1 MTEIIEVRGREI
13 LDSRGNPTV
22 EVDVHT
28 KNGFGRASV
37 PSGASTGR
45 KEAWEKRDGD
55 KSRYSGKGVLK
66 AVEMVNTEIRTGLI
80 GMDALDQRGIDEH
93 LIDLDG
99 TENKSRLGA
108 NAIVGTSMAVCKAA
122 ANSLNKSLFRYIS
135 EELLGQHGQ
144 QHHSYNY
151 KLPIPMMNVING
163 GKHAGNELSI
173 QEFLILPSGSHRYC
187 DNLRAGVETY
197 HALKEVLKLR
207 YGAIATNVG
216 DEGGYAPPM
225 KRTEE
230 PLDAITMAIKEAGYT
245 ESEIKLGIDAA
256 ASSFFDSATG
266 KYKIDGMEKDGTEMI
281 DFYRALVDRYPIE
294 LIEDPF
300 EEESFSLFAALT
312 AKMPQKT
319 IVGDDL
325 FVTNEKRLEKGIA
338 NKAANAVLL
347 KLNQIGTITE
357 TLATA
362 KLAVANGYK
371 RVVSHRSGETEDT
384 FIADFSVA
392 INAAII
398 KTGAPARGERTCKYN
413 RLLRIEEE
421 LLLLAGGRQSHS

>member
-1 MTEIIEVRGREI
+1 MVDIEIEITEVRGREI

-28 KNGFGRASV
+28 KNGFGRASA
-37 PSGASTGR
+37 PSGASTGK

-66 AVEMVNTEIRTGLI
+66 AVEMVNTEIRTELI

-93 LIDLDG
+93 LIELDG

-135 EELLGQHGQ
+135 EDILGQQ
-144 QHHSYNY
+144 QSSYNY

-173 QEFLILPSGSHRYC
+173 QEFLILPSGSQRYC

-225 KRTEE
+225 KRTDE
-230 PLDAITMAIKEAGYT
+230 PLDAITNAIKEAGYT

-256 ASSFFDSATG
+256 ASSFFDSVTG
-266 KYKIDGMEKDGTEMI
+266 KYKIDGMEKDGSEMI
-281 DFYRALVDRYPIE
+281 DFYRTLVDRYPIE

-312 AKMPQKT
+312 AKMPQKI

-325 FVTNEKRLEKGIA
+325 FVTNEKRLRKGIA

-347 KLNQIGTITE
+347 KLNQIGTVTE

-362 KLAVANGYK
+362 KLAEENGYK

-392 INAAII
+392 INADII
-398 KTGAPARGERTCKYN
+398 KTGAPARAERTCKYN

-421 LLLLAGGRQSHS
+421 LLARQPHS

>member
-1 MTEIIEVRGREI
+1 MVDIEIEITEVRGREI

-37 PSGASTGR
+37 PSGASTGK

-66 AVEMVNTEIRTGLI
+66 AVEMVNTEIRTELI

-93 LIDLDG
+93 LIELDG

-135 EELLGQHGQ
+135 EDILGQQ
-144 QHHSYNY
+144 QSSYNY

-173 QEFLILPSGSHRYC
+173 QEFLILPSGSRRYC

-225 KRTEE
+225 KRTDE
-230 PLDAITMAIKEAGYT
+230 PLDAITNAIKEAGYT

-312 AKMPQKT
+312 AKMPQKI

-325 FVTNEKRLEKGIA
+325 FVTNEKRLRKGIA

-347 KLNQIGTITE
+347 KLNQIGTVTE

-362 KLAVANGYK
+362 KLAEENGYK

-392 INAAII
+392 INADII
-398 KTGAPARGERTCKYN
+398 KTGAPARAERTCKYN

-421 LLLLAGGRQSHS
+421 LLARQPHS

>member
-37 PSGASTGR
+37 PSGASTGK

-66 AVEMVNTEIRTGLI
+66 AVEMVNTEIRTELI

-93 LIDLDG
+93 LIELDG

-135 EELLGQHGQ
+135 EDILGQQ
-144 QHHSYNY
+144 RSYNY

-173 QEFLILPSGSHRYC
+173 QEFLILPSGSRRYC

-225 KRTEE
+225 KRTDE
-230 PLDAITMAIKEAGYT
+230 PLDAITNAIKEAGYT

-312 AKMPQKT
+312 AKMPQKI

-347 KLNQIGTITE
+347 KLNQIGTVTE

-362 KLAVANGYK
+362 NMAVENGYK

-392 INAAII
+392 INADII
-398 KTGAPARGERTCKYN
+398 KTGAPARAERTCKYN

-421 LLLLAGGRQSHS
+421 LLARQPHS

>member
-37 PSGASTGR
+37 PSGASTGK

-66 AVEMVNTEIRTGLI
+66 AVEMVNTEIRTELI

-93 LIDLDG
+93 LIELDG

-135 EELLGQHGQ
+135 EDILGQQ
-144 QHHSYNY
+144 RSYNY

-173 QEFLILPSGSHRYC
+173 QEFLILPSGSRRYC

-225 KRTEE
+225 KRTDE
-230 PLDAITMAIKEAGYT
+230 PLDAITNAIKEAGYT

-312 AKMPQKT
+312 AKMPQKI

-325 FVTNEKRLEKGIA
+325 FVTNEKRLRKGIA

-347 KLNQIGTITE
+347 KLNQIGTVTE

-362 KLAVANGYK
+362 NMAVENGYK

-392 INAAII
+392 INADII
-398 KTGAPARGERTCKYN
+398 KTGAPARAERTCKYN

-421 LLLLAGGRQSHS
+421 LLARQPHS

>member
-1 MTEIIEVRGREI
+1 MVDIEIEITEVRGREI

-37 PSGASTGR
+37 PSGASTGK

-66 AVEMVNTEIRTGLI
+66 AVEMVNTEIRTELI

-93 LIDLDG
+93 LIELDG

-135 EELLGQHGQ
+135 EDILGQQ
-144 QHHSYNY
+144 QRSYNY

-173 QEFLILPSGSHRYC
+173 QEFLILPSGSRRYC

-225 KRTEE
+225 KRTDE
-230 PLDAITMAIKEAGYT
+230 PLDAITNAIKEAGYT

-281 DFYRALVDRYPIE
+281 DFYQALVDRYPIE

-312 AKMPQKT
+312 AKMPQKI

-325 FVTNEKRLEKGIA
+325 FVTNEKRLREGIA

-347 KLNQIGTITE
+347 KLNQIGTVTE

-362 KLAVANGYK
+362 KLAEENGYK

-392 INAAII
+392 INADII
-398 KTGAPARGERTCKYN
+398 KTGAPARAERTCKYN

-421 LLLLAGGRQSHS
+421 LLARQSHS

>member
-1 MTEIIEVRGREI
+1 MVDIEITEVRGREI

-37 PSGASTGR
+37 PSGASTGK

-55 KSRYSGKGVLK
+55 KGRYSGKGVLK
-66 AVEMVNTEIRTGLI
+66 AVEMVNTEIRTELM

-93 LIDLDG
+93 LIELDG

-135 EELLGQHGQ
+135 EDILGQQ
-144 QHHSYNY
+144 RSYNY

-173 QEFLILPSGSHRYC
+173 QEFLILPSGSQRYC

-207 YGAIATNVG
+207 YGTIATNVG

-225 KRTEE
+225 KRTDE
-230 PLDAITMAIKEAGYT
+230 PLDAITNAIKEAGYT

-266 KYKIDGMEKDGTEMI
+266 KYKIDGMEKDGSEMI

-312 AKMPQKT
+312 AKMPQKI

-325 FVTNEKRLEKGIA
+325 FVTNVKRLRKGIA

-347 KLNQIGTITE
+347 KLNQIGTVTE

-362 KLAVANGYK
+362 KLAEENGYK

-392 INAAII
+392 INADII
-398 KTGAPARGERTCKYN
+398 KTGAPARAERTCKYN

-421 LLLLAGGRQSHS
+421 LLARQPHS

>member
-1 MTEIIEVRGREI
+1 MTEITEVRGREI

-55 KSRYSGKGVLK
+55 RSRYSGKGVLK
-66 AVEMVNTEIRTGLI
+66 AVETVNTEIRTGLI

-93 LIDLDG
+93 LIELDG
-99 TENKSRLGA
+99 TGNKSRLGA
-108 NAIVGTSMAVCKAA
+108 NAILGTSMAVCKAA
-122 ANSLNKSLFRYIS
+122 ANSLNKSLFRYIT
-135 EELLGQHGQ
+135 EDILGQ
-144 QHHSYNY
+144 QHSHSY

-197 HALKEVLKLR
+197 HALKGVLKSR
-207 YGAIATNVG
+207 YGVIATNVG

-230 PLDAITMAIKEAGYT
+230 PLDAITTAIKEAGYT

-256 ASSFFDSATG
+256 ASSFFDPATG
-266 KYKIDGMEKDGTEMI
+266 KYKIDGMEKDGSEMI
-281 DFYRALVDRYPIE
+281 DFYQALMDGYQIE

-312 AKMPQKT
+312 AKMPQKI

-325 FVTNEKRLEKGIA
+325 FVTNLERLKKGIA

-362 KLAVANGYK
+362 KLAVEKGYK

-392 INAAII
+392 INAEVI
-398 KTGAPARGERTCKYN
+398 KTGAPARSERTCKYN

-421 LLLLAGGRQSHS
+421 LLLAGGRR